1 MINSILLTNFTGF
14 ANNRFDFTEGV
25 NVLIG
30 KNGTGKTHVLK
41 CLAATVT
48 TSSARTLLPKSSLS
62 ISWRKI

>member
-30 KNGTGKTHVLK
+30 KNGAGHGLQSAHL
-41 CLAATVT
+41 CLW
-48 TSSARTLLPKSSLS
+48 LG
-62 ISWRKI
+62 